1 MSKATRATTE
11 QNQDNIGLAAPHIPL
26 PKKEN
31 KRLLQAEVNF
41 ELFNEA
47 QKEMK
52 KRGLKIRQVV
62 EFGLSAFVKASKNTK

>member
-1 MSKATRATTE
+1 MAKATRTE
-11 QNQDNIGLAAPHIPL
+11 QDKVGLETQNIPL
-26 PKKEN
+26 PTNEE
-31 KRLLQAEVNF
+31 KRLLQAEVNL

-62 EFGLSAFVKASKNTK
+62 EFGLSAFVKASRAAK